1 MKALYEEKRRSNPSP
16 AMMIGEEDI
25 QELVREWGNVPEW
38 VKSHLRAKYPAHRYE
53 GEVTTDSDSLVF
65 YGRDIKEGKDCE
77 LKIPF
82 DSIEEV
88 YLGFS
93 NCLRSSI
100 DLAFGMGGPAP
111 LAVRYRDGDE
121 EKTVYFNTGGDR
133 YVPHVAVNNR
143 LWCERLNDIIKRW
156 RKMATGGRLLVAV

>member
-1 MKALYEEKRRSNPSP
+1 
-16 AMMIGEEDI
+16 MMIGEEDI

-53 GEVTTDSDSLVF
+53 GEVTIDGDSLVF

-77 LKIPF
+77 LKIPLDF
-82 DSIEEV
+82 IEEV

-93 NCLRSSI
+93 DYLRSSI

-111 LAVRYRDGDE
+111 LAVHYRDGDE

-133 YVPHVAVNNR
+133 YIPHVVMNNQ
-143 LWCERLNDIIKRW
+143 LWCEWLNDTIKR
-156 RKMATGGRLLVAV
+156 REKMRTRGKVLVAV